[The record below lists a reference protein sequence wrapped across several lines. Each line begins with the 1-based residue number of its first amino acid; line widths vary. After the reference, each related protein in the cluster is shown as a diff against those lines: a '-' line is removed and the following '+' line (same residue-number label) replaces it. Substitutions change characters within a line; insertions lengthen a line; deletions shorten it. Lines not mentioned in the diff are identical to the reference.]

1 MQRHLFLYER
11 LVMQRFF
18 SIWKNKS
25 KNGTTYYTG
34 KLGDLKII
42 GFNNMKENENQPD
55 VTFYVREETKK
66 EDKTEEAENDPFEE
80 FGEQIEVEDT
90 LLD

>member
-1 MQRHLFLYER
+1 
-11 LVMQRFF
+11 MQRFF

-34 KLGDLKII
+34 KIGDLNIV
-42 GFNNMKENENQPD
+42 GFNNQKENEKQPD
-55 VTFYVREETKK
+55 VTFYVREEKK
-66 EDKTEEAENDPFEE
+66 ENKTEETNNDPFAE
-80 FGEQIEVEDT
+80 FGESVSVEDE

>member
-1 MQRHLFLYER
+1 MQR
-11 LVMQRFF
+11 VF

-34 KLGDLKII
+34 KLGDLSLI
-42 GFNNMKENENQPD
+42 GFNNQKENEKQPD

-66 EDKTEEAENDPFEE
+66 EDKTTFKREDVSAAFEE
-80 FGEQIEVEDT
+80 FGDEIELKDDM
-90 LLD
+90 LD